1 MLKNQKISF
10 RCTDKEKEKIQK
22 KAGQHGIPVGEY
34 VLEAALSGG
43 KRIKGVSKD
52 VVIELVEVTTM
63 INELQMEI
71 SRYAVHSERVEW
83 MSNEQSERRYRK
95 WLMLK

>member
-71 SRYAVHSERVEW
+71 SRYAKGWKGCPRNCQKEGTV
-83 MSNEQSERRYRK
+83 YGCC
-95 WLMLK
+95 